1 MKRFL
6 LLIVMGFIT
15 TQFLNAQ
22 VIEII
27 GKGVHEVNPSTLTI
41 SDPGSVEKV
50 VVVAVAIFRD
60 SIQPA
65 DVQFSD
71 NNENYTAAFN
81 PTPIKL
87 AQPFILNDPTQK
99 FGYYTATFN
108 TVDADGEI
116 TMENF
121 GQQSQITSFTAYV
134 YRTGA
139 DPGVYSEVKG
149 DHAFLF
155 RLGSGFPVVHN
166 FTIPASAQTRNVSV
180 TVPVTDLEDGELR
193 WATVIVSAGETTL
206 TSEFNANN
214 AGTFLH
220 LETITIP
227 NVPGNVT
234 EITVTIYSPN
244 LAIDGKSGDSF
255 ITGPVVLSS
264 QNIGEG
270 CTLTQGYWKTHSTYG
285 PAKNADETWDLI
297 GPDAPFFLSGK
308 TYIEVLK
315 SSPKGNVYYI
325 LAHQYIAAELN
336 FLAGANPEDAIDAFE
351 KAKVLFQTYT
361 PDEIYDLEGMEGK
374 KLKNYF
380 VGLAGT
386 LDEYNNG
393 IIGPGHCDE
402 ENDND
407 KDCRNY
413 EDNHH
418 NNKKDGNKSGHIFK
432 TQVSPNPVKRHA
444 SVSFIPVYDGKATV
458 ELYNSMG
465 DRKAR
470 LYNQKVQKGKS
481 VSFNF
486 NANQY
491 HEGLYMVVIT
501 NGTQKEST
509 TIKITR

>member
-1 MKRFL
+1 MKKNL
-6 LLIVMGFIT
+6 LLIVFGVCT
-15 TQFLNAQ
+15 AQFLNAQ
-22 VIEII
+22 VIELI

-41 SDPGSVEKV
+41 PDPGSVDKV
-50 VVVAVAIFRD
+50 VVVATAIFRD

-65 DVQFSD
+65 EVQFSD
-71 NNENYTAAFN
+71 NNENYSTVFN

-87 AQPFILNDPTQK
+87 AQPFILNDLTQK
-99 FGYYTATFN
+99 FGYYTATFSS
-108 TVDADGEI
+108 VDADGEI
-116 TMENF
+116 AMENF
-121 GQQSQITSFTAYV
+121 GQQNQITSFTAYV
-134 YRTGA
+134 YRAGA
-139 DPGVYSEVKG
+139 APGVYSEVKG

-155 RLGSGFPVVHN
+155 RLGSGFPVVYN
-166 FTIPASAQTRNVSV
+166 FTLPSSAETRNISV
-180 TVPVTDLEDGELR
+180 TVPFTDLEDGELR
-193 WATVIVSAGETTL
+193 WATVVVSAGGTTL
-206 TSEFNANN
+206 TSEFDTNN

-234 EITVTIYSPN
+234 EVTVTIYSPN

-255 ITGPVVLSS
+255 ITGPVVLSTYTVD
-264 QNIGEG
+264 EG
-270 CTLTQGYWKTHSTYG
+270 CTLTQGYWKTHSIYG
-285 PAKNADETWDLI
+285 PAKTADETWDLI

-351 KAKVLFQTYT
+351 KAKVLLQTYT
-361 PDEIYDLEGMEGK
+361 PDYIDELEGYDDK

-380 VGLAGT
+380 VGLAGV

-393 IIGPGHCDE
+393 IIGPGHCDGE
-402 ENDND
+402 DEND
-407 KDCRNY
+407 KDCRNN
-413 EDNHH
+413 EDNYL
-418 NNKKDGNKSGHIFK
+418 NKQDGNKSGYIFK

-444 SVSFIPVYDGKATV
+444 SVSFIPVCDGKATV

-491 HEGLYMVVIT
+491 HEGLYLVIIT
-501 NGTQKEST
+501 NGTQKET
-509 TIKITR
+509 TRIKITR